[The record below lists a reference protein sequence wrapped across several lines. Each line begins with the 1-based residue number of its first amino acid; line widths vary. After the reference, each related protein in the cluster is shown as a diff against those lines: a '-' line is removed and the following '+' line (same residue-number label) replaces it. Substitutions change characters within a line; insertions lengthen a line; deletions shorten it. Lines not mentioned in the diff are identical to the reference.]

1 VAAADYFAAVVAVA
15 ATLLAAVAA
24 GLLAGALLR
33 PRAAMLV
40 TVAAGVAVAAITVVA
55 PEAGRWLPGG
65 AFVLLAGAAGPDPVA
80 ADALRAAGI
89 GLALAAVVLVVCRVA
104 FERSDL

>member
-1 VAAADYFAAVVAVA
+1 
-15 ATLLAAVAA
+15 
-24 GLLAGALLR
+24 
-33 PRAAMLV
+33 
-40 TVAAGVAVAAITVVA
+40 
-55 PEAGRWLPGG
+55 
-65 AFVLLAGAAGPDPVA
+65 VLLAGAAGPDPVA